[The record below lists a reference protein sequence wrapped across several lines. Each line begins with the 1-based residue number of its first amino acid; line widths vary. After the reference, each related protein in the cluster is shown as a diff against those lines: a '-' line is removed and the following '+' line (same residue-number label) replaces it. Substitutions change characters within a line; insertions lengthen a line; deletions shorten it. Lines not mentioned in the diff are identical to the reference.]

1 MNKIPAHNSHG
12 TVGKADS
19 NLAEVLKRN
28 ERRYLRQSVLRES
41 FYMPRDCTGNRLFPF
56 WMPTVHR
63 HFGPPV
69 FFSVLSRAQTFS
81 TGSLER
87 SSAIVMR
94 SDVFGTCL
102 RCVIAAAVESAALKE
117 RMTLNARERMRTT
130 PLESPRK
137 RVSPPVAREVRSF
150 YSKRLDNE
158 VPQDKA
164 VEILTSKG

>member
-1 MNKIPAHNSHG
+1 M
-12 TVGKADS
+12 
-19 NLAEVLKRN
+19 
-28 ERRYLRQSVLRES
+28 
-41 FYMPRDCTGNRLFPF
+41 
-56 WMPTVHR
+56 
-63 HFGPPV
+63 
-69 FFSVLSRAQTFS
+69 
-81 TGSLER
+81 
-87 SSAIVMR
+87 
-94 SDVFGTCL
+94 FGTCL

>member
-1 MNKIPAHNSHG
+1 
-12 TVGKADS
+12 
-19 NLAEVLKRN
+19 
-28 ERRYLRQSVLRES
+28 
-41 FYMPRDCTGNRLFPF
+41 
-56 WMPTVHR
+56 
-63 HFGPPV
+63 
-69 FFSVLSRAQTFS
+69 
-81 TGSLER
+81 
-87 SSAIVMR
+87 
-94 SDVFGTCL
+94 VFGTCL

-130 PLESPRK
+130 PFESPRK